1 MIKELRK
8 YDNQETIELDVL
20 GMSCIGCANSIITY
34 LSKTEGVY
42 SVDVNFASEIAAVDY
57 NTKKISKDDIIGY
70 IKKLGYDVVEDNDE
84 TSAEQKKKK
93 QLKIHKFKII
103 TSVFLS
109 LIIIAISMK
118 EHLSFLSF
126 INLTYSQT
134 LIILFMLSSLVVFW
148 CGDRFLKGAV
158 SALKN
163 KTSDMNSLIT
173 LGVLTSY
180 IYSIV
185 ISANHLFN
193 LNIIALNNTHEV
205 YYETAAMIITFIL
218 FGNYLEAVLKSK
230 TQTSIKK
237 LKDLQAKFVIVIRN
251 GDEISIPYKKVKL
264 NDIVIIKTGD
274 KIPVDGVISE
284 GVCVVDESAMTGES
298 LPVEKKEG
306 DKLISGTVLKNG
318 FIKLKP
324 EKVGKDTMLSKIIN
338 LVKEASNSKPKIQRL
353 ADKLS
358 AVFVPLV
365 IIIAVLT
372 FTVWFFIVGDAFA
385 DSLLY
390 AVAVLIIACPCAL
403 GLASPMAVVIGVGR
417 AAENGILFNDVE
429 AIEKMNKINTVCF
442 DKTGTLTTGEMH
454 VKDIKSFNGLSEEDM
469 MRYAFSVEKYS
480 NHPIAKSISNY
491 CIEHNIEV
499 LQDVKDLKN
508 EDGMGISAVVNNKN
522 VYIGNT
528 NLLESKNIK
537 INPSLHTDNRNQLF
551 VSIDKQVVGIIE
563 FEDNLKA
570 ESKDIVKQLKS
581 RNFDLFMISG
591 DNQKTTQNIADVLGI
606 ENYSYK
612 TMPDEKEKI
621 VSKLQSEN
629 KNVAM
634 VGDGI
639 NDAPSLATA
648 NVGVAIGTGQDIAIE
663 SSDVILVKGD
673 LRNLLKSITISGK
686 TVRIIKQNIFWAFF
700 YNVLAI
706 PAAAGVFAPIGIVVS
721 PVMAA
726 MFMAFSD
733 VITVVGNSLR
743 LKYVN
748 IDKF

>member
-1 MIKELRK
+1 LAKEKVK
-8 YDNQETIELDVL
+8 YDNQESIELDVL
-20 GMSCIGCANSIITY
+20 GMSCVGCANSIITY

-42 SVDVNFASEIAAVDY
+42 SVFVNFTSEIAAVDY
-57 NTKKISKDDIIGY
+57 DTKKISKDKIIGY
-70 IKKLGYDVVEDNDE
+70 IKKLGYDVVEDDDE
-84 TSAEQKKKK
+84 TSAELKKKK
-93 QLKIHKFKII
+93 QLKIHKYKII
-103 TSVFLS
+103 TSIFLS
-109 LIIIAISMK
+109 LIIMAISMK

-134 LIILFMLSSLVVFW
+134 LIFLFMISSVVVFW

-158 SALKN
+158 SALRN

-180 IYSIV
+180 MYSVV

-193 LNIIALNNTHEV
+193 LNIIVLNSTHEV

-218 FGNYLEAVLKSK
+218 LGNYLEAVLKSK
-230 TQTSIKK
+230 TQSSIKK
-237 LKDLQAKFVIVIRN
+237 LKDLQAKYVTVIRN
-251 GDEISIPYKKVKL
+251 GEEISIPYKKVKL

-318 FIKLKP
+318 FVKLKP

-365 IIIAVLT
+365 IIIAFLT
-372 FTVWFFIVGDAFA
+372 FTVWFFIVGDPFA

-454 VKDIKSFNGLSEEDM
+454 VKSIKSFNGLSEEDM

-491 CIEHNIEV
+491 CIENNIEV
-499 LQDVKDLKN
+499 LRDVKDLKN
-508 EDGMGISAVVNNKN
+508 EDGMGISAIVNNKT
-522 VYIGNT
+522 VHIGNT
-528 NLLESKNIK
+528 NLLESKNINIDPK
-537 INPSLHTDNRNQLF
+537 LHTDNRNQMF
-551 VSIDKQVVGIIE
+551 VSIDNQVVGMIE
-563 FEDNLKA
+563 FEDNLKT
-570 ESKDIVKQLKS
+570 ESKDIVNKLKS
-581 RNFDLFMISG
+581 KDFDLFMISG
-591 DNQKTTQNIADVLGI
+591 DNQETTQKIADELGI

-621 VSKLQSEN
+621 VSKLQAEN

-639 NDAPSLATA
+639 NDAPSLARA

-673 LRNLLKSITISGK
+673 LRNLIKSITISGK

-706 PAAAGVFAPIGIVVS
+706 PAAAGVFSPIGIIVS